1 MVVNVDPIV
10 TSACLAKL
18 QSSANVPPILLP
30 ISLDHRLYHCVNAHA
45 YEETTTTK
53 KKKNKPDFSR
63 DLFVNLA
70 VYCDELFSKNSVCE
84 LIIPHGYK
92 GSKKVPYVRAATNDL
107 FERRIYFL
115 IRSINHL
122 NLFSDVKI

>member
-18 QSSANVPPILLP
+18 QSSANVPPILHP
-30 ISLDHRLYHCVNAHA
+30 ISLDHRLYHCVNAQ
-45 YEETTTTK
+45 EK
-53 KKKNKPDFSR
+53 KKKPDFSR

-92 GSKKVPYVRAATNDL
+92 GSKKIPYVRAATNDL